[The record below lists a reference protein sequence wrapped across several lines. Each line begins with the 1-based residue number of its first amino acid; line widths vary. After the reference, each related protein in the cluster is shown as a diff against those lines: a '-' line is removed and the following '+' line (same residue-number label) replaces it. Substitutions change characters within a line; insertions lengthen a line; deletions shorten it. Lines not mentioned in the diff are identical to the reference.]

1 MTLERLSAKCARS
14 SCSKNK
20 TDYIAQHYIDKFL
33 CSRSPCCVLLTDCV
47 HDTSSAVHDGE
58 LCVLDG
64 AAGAVSCVPNGLL
77 GVHGVVCFSVPVPAQ
92 DMGAMMWT
100 PIAATRS
107 PLCFL
112 RSGQS
117 VHGVCMVRLVCLVRL
132 VVISVPS
139 QATRL
144 SIHTVCSH
152 CGSSGVASPILRT
165 VISSAHRHL
174 PMAGWNFYYRTTAGS
189 NPNSMIIYWEKF
201 DSAANSIMN
210 AALEDSAVNQTP
222 LPEVVVFTQWKDGP
236 LVQGQK
242 GAPMRMF
249 TNYEINIRHM
259 QQRSSDCKTV
269 KAVKA
274 FWSNDDQLEFN
285 FQEELDRRAIAPA
298 DYEAWKSKPWKSAA
312 ALAAAAPL
320 HNDCSVMART
330 QYNLMLMD
338 VQRQER
344 QAAQAAAAAEGTA
357 AAEKFLS
364 ECEEPGVKKA
374 RRD

>member
-1 MTLERLSAKCARS
+1 MTLVRLSAKCARS

-20 TDYIAQHYIDKFL
+20 TDYIAQLYIHKFL

-64 AAGAVSCVPNGLL
+64 AAGSVSCVPNGLL

-144 SIHTVCSH
+144 SIHTVCTH

-174 PMAGWNFYYRTTAGS
+174 PMAGWNFFYKNNAIS
-189 NPNSMIIYWEKF
+189 NIMVICWEKF
-201 DSAANSIMN
+201 DSAVNSIIN

-222 LPEVVVFTQWKDGP
+222 LPEVVIFTQWRDGP

-242 GAPMRMF
+242 GARMRIS
-249 TNYEINIRHM
+249 TNYEINLRDM
-259 QQRSSDCKTV
+259 QLRRSDCKTV
-269 KAVKA
+269 TAVKG

-285 FQEELDRRAIAPA
+285 FQEELDRRANAPA
-298 DYEAWKSKPWKSAA
+298 DDGAWKSKPWKSAA

-320 HNDCSVMART
+320 YNDCSVKART
-330 QYNLMLMD
+330 QYDLLLMR
-338 VQRQER
+338 VQRQEH
-344 QAAQAAAAAEGTA
+344 QAAQAAARAKGTA